1 MQQKQQGTIPTGII
15 LYHRPESEK
24 GKSSSIGFRQVEN
37 LKFENSIEETIHEV
51 LNIHC
56 DAKLAELKSWKQN
69 NVYHEVPYEGQD
81 LISLRWVCS
90 FKHSDSGI
98 IPKAR
103 LVAKGFEDSEK
114 DHLQKESP
122 TCLRES
128 LRVIIL
134 LSVQQK

>member
-15 LYHRPESEK
+15 LYHRPKPEK